1 MRSTTPLYNGAVV
14 LGARVS
20 GEVGKASPSH
30 FRNSRQR
37 RRARTLPRPAGIAP
51 FPGGERAPTSFLTVV
66 YIFHTSFMI
75 LGRLRHLSAHL
86 APPVQIR
93 PFSSTS
99 SIMTSSLPSQ
109 MRACSIAKQ
118 GGLENIAVE
127 SVEVPS
133 VGPTDVLIKVGY
145 AGVNMIDTYHRG
157 GVYKLETP
165 FTLGTEASGTV
176 AALGSNVKDLSVGD
190 RVASYGLGA
199 FAEYCKA
206 ARSKVVKLPEG
217 LGEKEGAA
225 ALLQGLTAWTLLK
238 EAYPVKKGDWVLVHA
253 AAGGVG
259 LLLCQVSKIK
269 V

>member
-1 MRSTTPLYNGAVV
+1 
-14 LGARVS
+14 
-20 GEVGKASPSH
+20 
-30 FRNSRQR
+30 
-37 RRARTLPRPAGIAP
+37 
-51 FPGGERAPTSFLTVV
+51 
-66 YIFHTSFMI
+66 MI
-75 LGRLRHLSAHL
+75 LGRLRHIAAHIT
-86 APPVQIR
+86 PPTAIR
-93 PFSSTS
+93 SFSSTS

-118 GGLENIAVE
+118 GGLENIAVS

-133 VGPTDVLIKVGY
+133 VGPSDVLIKVGY

-176 AALGSNVKDLSVGD
+176 AALGAEVKDLSVGD

-206 ARSKVVKLPEG
+206 ARSKVVKLPDG

-259 LLLCQVSKIK
+259 LLLCQVSKEQ
-269 V
+269 